1 MRFGKF
7 LQFFVCGA
15 LAFFMACSSDDPA
28 SVPNGNS
35 TQPNGGSGEGG
46 NGGNGGSGE
55 GGNGGNG
62 GPSGNVSPVPLAA
75 TASKDNA
82 ASIYQNWRS
91 FHYVTREA
99 EAVYYTKLA
108 GDFGVVFGNYS
119 PVGRVIWSSQASQSD
134 CKVENASVS
143 NMVNRACTVSEGI
156 GYGMLL
162 SYFAGDDET
171 FNSLWNYSR
180 GERAYFKKAL
190 TPWETVS
197 FHYRKVDASS
207 ATDADL
213 DIATAL
219 ILMNYRTGKQEYLD
233 DAKTIINAIWDE
245 EIQKND
251 LLILSGN
258 TGMWTTD
265 PTYNLSY
272 FSPVA
277 IRLFAKVDGN
287 HNWNGVLDNM
297 YTYMKKIQDAGTGVF
312 PDWSDATGAAKNPP
326 NGAAGKNENTYT
338 WYRFDKESVR
348 IPWRIAWD
356 YYWFQDDR
364 AKAILTTLND
374 FISKKSSG
382 DPTNVNALGTSY
394 TWSTDLGP
402 DKAASGTIPSQWLG
416 AWCATGIAGNKT
428 WLDACTQEVNK
439 KSVSNTVSSY
449 FPDIL
454 LSMYSQLLNGAYL
467 MPF

>member
-1 MRFGKF
+1 MNAFICYYQDLKDHDNKEFSMIEGEIKPVAIQHAKGIVSIKGNAKLISSNDSSGFTYRGRFVNDK
-7 LQFFVCGA
+7 Q
-15 LAFFMACSSDDPA
+15 AF
-28 SVPNGNS
+28 
-35 TQPNGGSGEGG
+35 
-46 NGGNGGSGE
+46 
-55 GGNGGNG
+55 
-62 GPSGNVSPVPLAA
+62 
-75 TASKDNA
+75 
-82 ASIYQNWRS
+82 SISY
-91 FHYVTREA
+91 E
-99 EAVYYTKLA
+99 
-108 GDFGVVFGNYS
+108 
-119 PVGRVIWSSQASQSD
+119 ASQ
-134 CKVENASVS
+134 KAHNALKWLIANQGV
-143 NMVNRACTVSEGI
+143 I
-156 GYGMLL
+156 
-162 SYFAGDDET
+162 
-171 FNSLWNYSR
+171 R

-394 TWSTDLGP
+394 TWNTDLGP